1 MFLGKSKKANINY
14 LAKIVNIKEF
24 SPHPKPTV
32 ERLKCATVDG
42 FTILVGINSE
52 PGLYVYFP
60 AGCKINPL
68 FLSYNNLFR
77 HGELNTNPQETGMFD
92 DNGRVKAIK
101 LQDVISEG
109 FLLPAVMLS
118 NFITSVTN
126 KDIEIIEG
134 TEFDAVLDE
143 NKEFWINKKY
153 VVQEHNQSQ
162 GYGSKPRKKTKGI
175 NRVIEDQFR
184 FHYDTVIIKKCPY
197 VITPDSLIHISTKVH
212 GTSGISAY
220 VQCKTLI
227 PKRDKVIEWIWNN
240 IINKCIVNP
249 INTLLNKPTY
259 KFILKDRNYD
269 YLYASRT
276 VIKNPIY
283 NPKVKKGFYG
293 FDIWEEADK
302 IVRPK
307 LEKGMTAYYE
317 ILGYLPGNKYIQKSY
332 DYGYVPNISEFQPYQ
347 YDRNFGIRIYR
358 LTYTN
363 VDGKVFEFSPRQVQ
377 IWSKEH
383 DLIPV
388 TELYYG
394 KASDLYPDIK
404 PDENFSENFIERL
417 SNDKN
422 FYMELDSPD
431 CNNKV
436 PNEGI
441 VIKIDNMK
449 SAAFKLKCFR
459 FLNKEQQALDKG
471 ESNIEDEA

>member
-1 MFLGKSKKANINY
+1 MNLGKSKKANINY

-60 AGCKINPL
+60 AGCKINPQ

-77 HGELNTNPQETGMFD
+77 HGELNANPQETGMFD

-126 KDIEIIEG
+126 KDIEIIDG
-134 TEFDAVLDE
+134 TEFDAVLDGD
-143 NKEFWINKKY
+143 KEFWINKKY
-153 VVQEHNQSQ
+153 VIRENNQNQ
-162 GYGSKPRKKTKGI
+162 GCSSKPKKKTKGF
-175 NRVIEDQFR
+175 NRVLEDQFR

-220 VQCKTLI
+220 VQCLIPI
-227 PKRDKVIEWIWNN
+227 PKRDRIIEWIWHN
-240 IINKCIVNP
+240 IIIKCFVNP
-249 INTLLNKPTY
+249 INKLLRKPTY
-259 KFILKDRNYD
+259 SFTLNGRIYD

-276 VIKNPIY
+276 VIKNPTY
-283 NPKVKKGFYG
+283 NPNVTPGFYG

-302 IVRPK
+302 IIRPH

-317 ILGYLPGNKYIQKSY
+317 IIGYLPGNKYIQKNY
-332 DYGYVPNISEFQPYQ
+332 DYGYVPDTSEIQPYQ
-347 YDRNFGIRIYR
+347 YGRNFGIRIYR

-363 VDGKVFEFSPRQVQ
+363 IDGKVFEFSPRQVQ

-383 DLIPV
+383 NLIPV

-436 PNEGI
+436 PNEGV

-449 SAAFKLKCFR
+449 PAAFKLKCFK